1 MKIAIIGAGPAG
13 AQLAHELSMQGAE
26 VDLYDPRPPWEK
38 PCGGG
43 VTSKALAEFPFLLE
57 NPAPRQ
63 PIPRQPTPRQPTPRQ
78 MISSLRLMS
87 AAGREVTV
95 KPRAAFAIYSRR
107 ELGRLLRERAVEA
120 GARLHIERVEKT
132 SRESGKWVIET
143 ASGAVRRV
151 DLLIGADG
159 ASSVIRRRVGIRFGA
174 EDFAY
179 GLGWHVRGAPAASQ
193 VDVRYLAG
201 LSGYLWLFPR
211 ADHLSYGI
219 ASGYRETTPAELKER
234 LLGYVEWQNPEAA
247 RRIRSG
253 AAETSFYAAMIP
265 ALGVSSWDRLRASNA
280 DEGWALIGD
289 AAGFVDPL
297 TGEGIYYALKS
308 AHLLARAISGR
319 LTDYE
324 EMWRE
329 SFGRDLRRAAELSDR
344 FYSGNYAGASM
355 AERMVQLA
363 KRHRGVRET
372 LRDLISGDQ
381 GYLDLKSRLVADA
394 WRVW

>member
-13 AQLAHELSMQGAE
+13 AQLAHELSLQGAE

-63 PIPRQPTPRQPTPRQ
+63 
-78 MISSLRLMS
+78 MVSSLRLMS

-120 GARLHIERVEKT
+120 GARLHLDRVEKT
-132 SRESGKWVIET
+132 SREAGKWVIET

-179 GLGWHVRGAPAASQ
+179 GLGWHVRGVPAESQ

-219 ASGYRETTPAELKER
+219 ASG
-234 LLGYVEWQNPEAA
+234 
-247 RRIRSG
+247 
-253 AAETSFYAAMIP
+253 
-265 ALGVSSWDRLRASNA
+265 
-280 DEGWALIGD
+280 
-289 AAGFVDPL
+289 
-297 TGEGIYYALKS
+297 
-308 AHLLARAISGR
+308 
-319 LTDYE
+319 
-324 EMWRE
+324 
-329 SFGRDLRRAAELSDR
+329 
-344 FYSGNYAGASM
+344 
-355 AERMVQLA
+355 
-363 KRHRGVRET
+363 
-372 LRDLISGDQ
+372 
-381 GYLDLKSRLVADA
+381 
-394 WRVW
+394 

>member
-13 AQLAHELSMQGAE
+13 AHLAHELSLQGAE
-26 VDLYDPRPPWEK
+26 VDLYDARPPWEK

-43 VTSKALAEFPFLLE
+43 VTSKALAEFPFLLK
-57 NPAPRQ
+57 NRS
-63 PIPRQPTPRQPTPRQ
+63 PRQ
-78 MISSLRLMS
+78 MVSSLRLIS
-87 AAGREVTV
+87 AAGRDVTV
-95 KPRAAFAIYSRR
+95 RPRADFAIYSRR

-120 GARLHIERVEKT
+120 GARLHLDRVEETARKA
-132 SRESGKWVIET
+132 GKWVIKT
-143 ASGAVRRV
+143 ASGAVREV

-179 GLGWHVRGAPAASQ
+179 GLGWHIQGTAGESQ
-193 VDVRYLAG
+193 VDVRYLDG

-234 LLGYVEWQNPEAA
+234 LLGYIEWQNPP
-247 RRIRSG
+247 
-253 AAETSFYAAMIP
+253 AAELIRAGDPLTKFYAAMIP
-265 ALGVSSWDRLRASNA
+265 ALGETSWDRLRASNSA
-280 DEGWALIGD
+280 AGWALVGD

-297 TGEGIYYALKS
+297 TGEGIYYAIKS
-308 AHLLARAISGR
+308 ATLLAKAIGGR
-319 LTDYE
+319 LSDYE

-329 SFGRDLRRAAELSDR
+329 GFGRDLRRAAALSDR

-372 LRDLISGDQ
+372 LCDLISGDQ
-381 GYLDLKSRLVADA
+381 GYLDLKSRLINQA
-394 WRVW
+394 WQIW